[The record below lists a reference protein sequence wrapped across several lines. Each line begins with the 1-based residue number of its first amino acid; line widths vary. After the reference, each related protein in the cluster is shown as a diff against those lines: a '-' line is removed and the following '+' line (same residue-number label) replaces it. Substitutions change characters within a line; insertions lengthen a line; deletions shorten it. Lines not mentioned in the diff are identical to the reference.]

1 MPFNFNKKPQN
12 NDDYRD
18 INKEIIRELLRQ
30 VRHSYNLALGVTAA
44 SALMTLFGV
53 GLLYIDKVSE
63 ASLTASGGVLGTINS
78 VQFAKD
84 SQEELEEMMHKL
96 LDETGD

>member
-18 INKEIIRELLRQ
+18 IKEEIIRELLRQ

>member
-1 MPFNFNKKPQN
+1 MPFKFFKKPEN
-12 NDDYRD
+12 NDDY
-18 INKEIIRELLRQ
+18 NEMKEEIIREFLRQ

-63 ASLTASGGVLGTINS
+63 ATLTASGGVFATITS
-78 VQFAKD
+78 VQFAKQ
-84 SQEELEEMMHKL
+84 SKEELQEVMDQLSDKP
-96 LDETGD
+96 

>member
-1 MPFNFNKKPQN
+1 MTFSFSKKPQN
-12 NDDYRD
+12 NDDYRN
-18 INKEIIRELLRQ
+18 IKEEIIRELLRQ

-63 ASLTASGGVLGTINS
+63 ASLTASGGVLGTITS

-84 SQEELEEMMHKL
+84 SQEELEEMMDKL
-96 LDETGD
+96 SDETGD